1 MHPIEKESYA
11 IIQPL
16 IDTID
21 LPAELIPL
29 AARVLHATTDT
40 DLARSL
46 HCTKGAVDKVR
57 TALLLEHPIITDVE
71 MTRSGISR
79 KLRDRAVC
87 ALSLLPSTASD
98 EGDIFQR
105 NDIFP
110 SRSAAA
116 MSLAASSYPRDA
128 LYVIGCAPTALDQ
141 LLDMMENDS
150 VHPVGIIALPVG
162 FVGAEQAKKRLVT
175 IASAHGI
182 PAITN
187 SGPKGGSAA
196 TAACINA
203 VAANAGVTPT
213 VAANAGVTPT
223 VAANA
228 VTATD
233 GVPGH
238 SHAIDHRHGML
249 IIGHGT
255 RSLDGV
261 AQLKQFS
268 ADVQSA
274 KPAIPVTYGL
284 IEFADETGAPTLDQ
298 AVNALVVSGVNSIVG
313 VPLVLLGAG
322 HMKDDGPAILRN
334 ARLVYPGVHA
344 TYARNLGI
352 HPLVLDAA
360 ESSAATAGAYE
371 SDAVVLVGRGSTDPD
386 ANSDLAKVARLLADG
401 RGIGSKDQPRGMP
414 AITPPGESPLGG
426 LGMVEPA
433 FVSLAPP
440 SVSEALERCRT
451 LGAENITV
459 VPYFLFAGLLLDRIR
474 EQAAAWAAGRV
485 GCNVTVAGELWP
497 DSRIVRLVWLRYDEA
512 LRGDAAMNC
521 DCCIYRVPLPGY
533 ISRIAIS

>member
-1 MHPIEKESYA
+1 MTLHPVHPIEKESYA

-16 IDTID
+16 IDAID

-46 HCTKGAVDKVR
+46 RCTKGAVDKVR
-57 TALLLEHPIITDVE
+57 TALLLEHPIVTDVE
-71 MTRSGISR
+71 MTRSGISP
-79 KLRDRAVC
+79 KPRDRAVC

-98 EGDIFQR
+98 AGDAFQR
-105 NDIFP
+105 DDIFP
-110 SRSAAA
+110 SRSATA

-141 LLDMMENDS
+141 LLDMMENGS
-150 VHPVGIIALPVG
+150 VHPLGVIALPVG
-162 FVGAEQAKKRLVT
+162 FVGAEQAKNRLMTV
-175 IASAHGI
+175 ASAHGI
-182 PAITN
+182 PVITN

-196 TAACINA
+196 TAACVNA
-203 VAANAGVTPT
+203 VHRLAMDTDTDTDTDRTP
-213 VAANAGVTPT
+213 
-223 VAANA
+223 
-228 VTATD
+228 
-233 GVPGH
+233 VPVQT
-238 SHAIDHRHGML
+238 IDHRPGML

-268 ADVQSA
+268 DDVQSVR
-274 KPAIPVTYGL
+274 PEIPVTYGL
-284 IEFADETGAPTLDQ
+284 IEFADETGGPTLEQ
-298 AVNALVVSGVNSIVG
+298 AVNALVDRGVNSIVA

-322 HMKDDGPAILRN
+322 HMKDDGPEILRN
-334 ARLVYPGVHA
+334 ARLAHPSVHA

-360 ESSAATAGAYE
+360 EASAATAGAYE

-401 RGIGSKDQPRGMP
+401 RGIGSKGQSRGMP
-414 AITPPGESPLGG
+414 AITPPGGSPLGA

-440 SVSEALERCRT
+440 GVPDALERCHI
-451 LGAENITV
+451 LGAGNITV

-474 EQAAAWAAGRV
+474 EQALGWAAGKVR
-485 GCNVTVAGELWP
+485 CNVTVADELWP
-497 DSRIVRLVWLRYDEA
+497 DNRIIQLTWLRYDEA

-533 ISRIAIS
+533 ISKVAVR